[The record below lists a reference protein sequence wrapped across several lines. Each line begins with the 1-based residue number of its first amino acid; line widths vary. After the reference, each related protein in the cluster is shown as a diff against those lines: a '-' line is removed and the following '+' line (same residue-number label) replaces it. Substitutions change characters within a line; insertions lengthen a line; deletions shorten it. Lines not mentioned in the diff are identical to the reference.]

1 MTAHG
6 VRAQFLQVPAIA
18 RMVKAK
24 RRASSQAYTGHRSR
38 DRYDEDADVSD
49 LIVIGA
55 AGGLFAGFVA
65 VDLLTDLFDG
75 DDMDGECAVM

>member
-1 MTAHG
+1 
-6 VRAQFLQVPAIA
+6 
-18 RMVKAK
+18 MVKAK
-24 RRASSQAYTGHRSR
+24 RRASSQAYTGH